1 MRESHFEDG
10 KWWVSPYNFVPEVRN
25 QLLLPPKVQIHDATL
40 RDGEQTPGVVF
51 SIDDKIAISRKLDE
65 IGVDRIEAGMP
76 AVSAQDA
83 TAITEITKLG
93 LKARIFTFARAL
105 KQDIDMALEEK
116 PRCARCDHR
125 SPDRISQI
133 DHTIW
138 LDLERCVREKPR
150 RYQLCP
156 QQRPLCGLF
165 SLRYYAREGPIR
177 PGYPRS
183 RKSTTREPGIC
194 LRTEL
199 PAVGE
204 YGEVP
209 PPLVGGDRAP
219 GAFATPLGIFLRLRR
234 RRVRR
239 SSR

>member
-105 KQDIDMALEEK
+105 KQDIDMALECGAHGVIIEVPIGYPKLTTQFGWTWKDVFEK
-116 PRCARCDHR
+116 SRDVINYARSNGLYAVFFPYDTTR
-125 SPDRISQI
+125 ARPD
-133 DHTIW
+133 
-138 LDLERCVREKPR
+138 DLEN
-150 RYQLCP
+150 L
-156 QQRPLCGLF
+156 
-165 SLRYYAREGPIR
+165 
-177 PGYPRS
+177 
-183 RKSTTREPGIC
+183 C
-194 LRTEL
+194 LRT
-199 PAVGE
+199 PVQ
-204 YGEVP
+204 
-209 PPLVGGDRAP
+209 
-219 GAFATPLGIFLRLRR
+219 
-234 RRVRR
+234 
-239 SSR
+239 